1 MTPFSDSLFELYLCV
16 IFIFVFEKFQNLFL
30 WGLPFG
36 QFWSAKYLN
45 LKVKAVRS
53 GFCPI

>member
-30 WGLPFG
+30 WGLPFA